1 MRKKFNVTGL
11 IIPKK
16 HFFAPIDDKIEQIF
30 EMIENGD
37 YFVIN
42 KPRQFGKTTTLMFL
56 ENYLNKTEGY
66 LCISISFEGIS
77 DEIWKTE
84 EKIIYIILNRIID
97 TLNILKQ
104 NNLIDIINKKI
115 SDIKYFDD
123 LARLITELV
132 SISNKKIVFII
143 DEVDIAA
150 NHKMFISFL
159 AMLRKKYL
167 DAGNNKDKT
176 FHSVILAGVHDI
188 KTLKGKI
195 IDGKSTGQKGSPWN
209 IAAKFNVSME
219 LNIDQIEKML
229 LDYKN
234 EIKTDFNE
242 KIFSEQLYYWTSGYP
257 YLVSALCKILDED
270 ILPKK
275 IENKLFIDD
284 LNQAVKIL
292 LAEQTTNFE
301 SLIYYIENNQK
312 IYNLVEK
319 IIFKGEKIPF
329 TIDLPEIE
337 DCVRYGVFKDNT
349 ETCKIH
355 NRIYEQRI
363 YNYIETIYRTRN
375 GRTIASDSIAQKY
388 VDKNDDLMLDKLMI
402 DFQTIIKSKYAS
414 DDALKSDEF
423 LEKQVR
429 LLFIVFLEPLFNGK
443 GFAFKEVETSLEK
456 RMDILIIY
464 NKKKYIVELKL
475 FYGQEY
481 HKQGLAQ
488 LNDYLDR
495 ENIKKGYIMLFDKKK
510 TKEFKSGWSKY
521 KDKDIFELWF

>member
-11 IIPKK
+11 IVPEK

-42 KPRQFGKTTTLMFL
+42 KPRQYGKTTTLSL
-56 ENYLNKTEGY
+56 LKNYLNEKDNY
-66 LCISISFEGIS
+66 LCISISFQGLSEAS
-77 DEIWKTE
+77 FENETVFCEDLL
-84 EKIIYIILNRIID
+84 Y
-97 TLNILKQ
+97 
-104 NNLIDIINKKI
+104 KI
-115 SDIKYFDD
+115 SRALSFTKDKQIFDLIEKEKD
-123 LARLITELV
+123 KIVRLNKLDYLITTIV
-132 SISNKKIVFII
+132 SAVSTNIVLLI
-143 DEVDIAA
+143 DEVDIMI
-150 NHKMFISFL
+150 NNKIFIDFL
-159 AMLRKKYL
+159 AMLREKYL
-167 DAGNNKDKT
+167 LRNGNEDKT

-195 IDGKSTGQKGSPWN
+195 TDGKTSGKKGSPWN

-219 LNIDQIEKML
+219 LNAVQIEKML

-234 EIKTDFNE
+234 EIKVELAE
-242 KIFSEQLYYWTSGYP
+242 KKFSNQLYYWTSGYP

-275 IENKLFIDD
+275 KENKLSIDD
-284 LNQAVKIL
+284 LNQAVKII

-301 SLIYYIENNQK
+301 SLIYYIENNQN

-319 IIFKGEKIPF
+319 IIFKGEKIMF
-329 TIDLPEIE
+329 SIDLPEIE